1 MSAKVLG
8 KVVVAGFIGLAGTAA
23 VSAAD
28 MSGSTTK
35 VYSSSRSLGSRQIL
49 GFWGNTFPYGY
60 RWSLVRACERREL
73 VETPR
78 GPRWQRVWVCRAPRD
93 LAYQ

>member
-1 MSAKVLG
+1 MLAKVLG
-8 KVVVAGFIGLAGTAA
+8 KVAVAGFISLAGTAA
-23 VSAAD
+23 ASAAE
-28 MSGSTTK
+28 MGVSTTN
-35 VYSSSRSLGSRQIL
+35 VYSRSLGSRQIL

-78 GPRWQRVWVCRAPRD
+78 DPRWHRVWVCRAPRN
-93 LAYQ
+93 LASQ

>member
-1 MSAKVLG
+1 MLAKVLG
-8 KVVVAGFIGLAGTAA
+8 KVAVASFIGLAGTAA

-28 MSGSTTK
+28 MNVSTTG
-35 VYSSSRSLGSRQIL
+35 VYSSSRSLGTRQIL

-73 VETPR
+73 VATSR
-78 GPRWQRVWVCRAPRD
+78 GPRWQRVWVCRVPRD